1 MNFSGH
7 TSDSSNQSSEQQ
19 KQALRMRR
27 MQMALATYITLFVL
41 GIFAYMKN
49 MVPGIALVLM
59 CAVVSVAHAGYYLAF
74 KTGFN
79 LRLRDPSMT
88 IPQLLV
94 GNLVGLILVHYATQA
109 RGVFM
114 MVYLMGYSFGIF
126 RLSTRQLLA
135 LAALSTALFGLDTW
149 WTIHYHPG
157 VLDPDREI
165 MQLFAVAIALIW
177 FSLFGG
183 YYSSLRRKMRE
194 ANLELTA
201 ARTQAEAASQSKSEF
216 LANMSHEIRT
226 PMNGVIG
233 MLGLL
238 MNSELKPQQKE
249 YAEVARS
256 SAESLLG
263 LINDILDFSKIEAG
277 KLEIEPI
284 PFNLRQV
291 AEDIADFQLLA
302 AEKKGLNLILRYSPD
317 AAEEI
322 VGDPGRIRQI
332 ISNLLSN
339 ALKFTHH
346 GHVAIDISALGPTDD
361 RTHLRVAISDSGI
374 GMSPE
379 QQAKVFDKFT
389 QADTSTTRIYGGTG
403 LGLAIS
409 KQLCEMMGGKIGLD
423 SELGKGSSFWFTL
436 HLPPCHVDLDTSQ
449 SANPLR
455 GKRIVHVADHPLTA
469 QVLQELLTAQGMHS
483 EACTSAFDAL
493 DRLQQAA
500 DAKLPFDFAI
510 LAEQMPGIDAVTFAT
525 ALADDPKLQS
535 CRLIVLGA
543 PIRQRH
549 IGHFRDA
556 GFRGYVSYPIHRS
569 DVQHI
574 LQAAI
579 SPEHAHLDFITR
591 HALVHITEDG
601 AMPVIRKRYPNSRV
615 LVVDDNTVNQ
625 QVVSAML
632 EQYGCTV
639 DVAGN
644 GVEAVNQVQLL
655 PFHLVLMDCQMPE
668 MDGYQATRR
677 IRELEQAQADGKHLP
692 IIALTANAMAGD
704 AEKCLACGMDEYLS
718 KPINPEALA
727 AALSRWLIAG
737 DDLGDMT
744 QTEAPT
750 PATTSPTEVPA
761 SEPTQSDPGNNEYEK
776 IRAML
781 GSKHTRLVE
790 LYLTEAS
797 AKLQKLQQ
805 ALAQDDR
812 HESNQLAHALKGT
825 SLSIGAR
832 DFAALLDVIEHGILQ
847 QPRPAA
853 LATTVAQLDSAF
865 ALVQSQLNVYIN
877 KA

>member
-1 MNFSGH
+1 MTLTGNPPVPGSKL
-7 TSDSSNQSSEQQ
+7 SEQ
-19 KQALRMRR
+19 KQQGLRLRR
-27 MQMALATYITLFVL
+27 MFMALGTYVTLVIL
-41 GIFAYMKN
+41 GLFAYLKN
-49 MVPGIALVLM
+49 MVSAGPVLLM
-59 CAVVSVAHAGYYLAF
+59 CGVVIIAHIGYYIAI
-74 KTGFN
+74 KTGLN

-94 GNLVGLILVHYATQA
+94 ANLVGLILVHNATQV

-114 MVYLMGYSFGIF
+114 MVYLMGYSFGVF
-126 RLSTRQLLA
+126 RLSTKELLA
-135 LAALSTALFGLDTW
+135 LAAFSSTLFGLDTW
-149 WTIHYHPG
+149 WLIHHHPG
-157 VLDPDREI
+157 LLDPDREL
-165 MQLFAVAIALIW
+165 MQLFAVTIALLW

-183 YYSSLRRKMRE
+183 YYSQMRRKMRE

-317 AAEEI
+317 AAEEV

-339 ALKFTHH
+339 ALKFTHQ
-346 GHVAIDISALGPTDD
+346 GHVAIDISALGPTDE
-361 RTHLRVAISDSGI
+361 RAHLRVAISDSGI

-409 KQLCEMMGGKIGLD
+409 KQLCELMGGEIGLD

-436 HLPPCHVDLDTSQ
+436 HLPPCHVDLNASQ
-449 SANPLR
+449 QANPLR
-455 GKRIVHVADHPLTA
+455 GKRVLHVADHPLTA
-469 QVLQELLTAQGMHS
+469 QVLQELLAAQGMHS
-483 EACTSAFDAL
+483 EACDSAFDAL

-510 LAEQMPGIDAVTFAT
+510 LAEQMPGIDAETFAT
-525 ALADDPKLQS
+525 ALADDPKLQH
-535 CRLIVLGA
+535 CQLFVLGV
-543 PIRQRH
+543 PIRQRNVS
-549 IGHFRDA
+549 HFRDA

-569 DVQHI
+569 DLQHI

-579 SPEHAHLDFITR
+579 SPDYAHLDFITR

-761 SEPTQSDPGNNEYEK
+761 SEPTQFDPGNNEYEK

-877 KA
+877 QA

>member
-1 MNFSGH
+1 MTLTGNPATPGH
-7 TSDSSNQSSEQQ
+7 KLSEQQ
-19 KQALRMRR
+19 QQDLRLRR
-27 MQMALATYITLFVL
+27 MFMALGTYATLVIL
-41 GIFAYMKN
+41 GIFAYLKN
-49 MVPGIALVLM
+49 MVSAGPVLM
-59 CAVVSVAHAGYYLAF
+59 MCGVVIIAHIGYYVAI
-74 KTGFN
+74 KTGLN

-94 GNLVGLILVHYATQA
+94 ANLVGLILVHNATQV

-114 MVYLMGYSFGIF
+114 MVYLMGYSFGVF
-126 RLSTRQLLA
+126 RLSTRELLA
-135 LAALSTALFGLDTW
+135 LAAFSSTLFGLDTW
-149 WTIHYHPG
+149 WLIHTRPG
-157 VLDPDREI
+157 LLDPDREL
-165 MQLFAVAIALIW
+165 MQLFAVTIALLW

-183 YYSSLRRKMRE
+183 YYGHMRRKMRE
-194 ANLELTA
+194 ANLELKA

-256 SAESLLG
+256 SAESLLR

-291 AEDIADFQLLA
+291 AEDIADFQVLA

-317 AAEEI
+317 AAEEV

-339 ALKFTHH
+339 ALKFTHQ

-361 RTHLRVAISDSGI
+361 RAHLRVAISDSGI

-379 QQAKVFDKFT
+379 QQARVFDKFT

-409 KQLCEMMGGKIGLD
+409 KQLCEMMGGEIGLD

-436 HLPPCHVDLDTSQ
+436 HLPPCHANQDAAPGS
-449 SANPLR
+449 NPLR
-455 GKRIVHVADHPLTA
+455 GKRILHVADHPLTA
-469 QVLQELLTAQGMHS
+469 QVLQELLLAQGMHS
-483 EACTSAFDAL
+483 EACDSAFDAL

-510 LAEQMPGIDAVTFAT
+510 LAEQMPGIDAETFAT
-525 ALADDPKLQS
+525 ALADDPKLQH
-535 CRLIVLGA
+535 CQLIVLGA
-543 PIRQRH
+543 PIRQRN
-549 IGHFRDA
+549 ISHFRDA
-556 GFRGYVSYPIHRS
+556 GFRGYLSYPIHRS
-569 DVQHI
+569 DLQHI
-574 LQAAI
+574 LHAAI
-579 SPEHAHLDFITR
+579 SPDYAHLDFITR
-591 HALVHITEDG
+591 HALVHITDDG
-601 AMPVIRKRYPNSRV
+601 MMPVIQKHYPNCRV

-644 GVEAVNQVQLL
+644 GLEAVNQVQLL

-704 AEKCLACGMDEYLS
+704 ADKCLACGMDEYLS

-737 DDLGDMT
+737 DDMEDAART
-744 QTEAPT
+744 AE
-750 PATTSPTEVPA
+750 PAHVATAEMPA
-761 SEPTQSDPGNNEYEK
+761 SQRPHTGQGNNEYEK

-781 GSKHTRLVE
+781 GGKHTRLVE
-790 LYLTEAS
+790 LYLTEAG
-797 AKLQKLQQ
+797 AKLQSLQE

-812 HESNQLAHALKGT
+812 HASNQLAHALKGT

-832 DFAALLDVIEHGILQ
+832 DFAALLDVIEHGALQ
-847 QPRPAA
+847 EPQPAA
-853 LATTVAQLDSAF
+853 LATSAAQLDSAF
-865 ALVQSQLNVYIN
+865 ALVQSQLSVYIN
-877 KA
+877 NQT